1 MNSNKPS
8 FANKIVYP
16 ALWIF
21 LQYLLYGFVL
31 VPQTSALEYSLSTKS
46 LIATQKSS
54 QITSNFFF
62 NRIRTQTEFEFSENC
77 ITELDYELFPSWI
90 DSAMHSS
97 NIEIKNSNSRIYRIT
112 DLNHSLTNIP
122 DSSDSAEHWQLEQ
135 NLDRA
140 LLRCQSGNWEYILGR
155 QAVTF
160 GGMSVSPTDVFAPVS
175 FKALDQEFR
184 PGVDAL
190 RIIGGLG
197 ETTEIEAGVL
207 TGKNA
212 DAAKNG
218 AYLRSHFLLGTTDLT
233 PLLASFQENKLL
245 GLTVQTEYG
254 LLGFVFD
261 GVVIIQRK
269 SAQEISVAI
278 PDKWTVWT
286 LGLNLQWN
294 EKLFTMLDF
303 HHNPMGT
310 TKPSEYLNNAAS
322 VIYQEYPLSLMGQ
335 DYLLPS
341 LVYQLSPLWSLS
353 SSVISNRND
362 GSFINTSQLEWN
374 ITEDSL
380 LSGSFILAS
389 GKQSALSAEKQSE
402 FGDSPNSFQL
412 VFKHYR

>member
-1 MNSNKPS
+1 LR
-8 FANKIVYP
+8 I
-16 ALWIF
+16 
-21 LQYLLYGFVL
+21 LLPILLCGLVL
-31 VPQTSALEYSLSTKS
+31 VPQTSALEYSVSTKS
-46 LIATQKSS
+46 LVAAQKSS
-54 QITSNFFF
+54 QTTSIFFF

-90 DSAMHSS
+90 DSAKLYS
-97 NIEIKNSNSRIYRIT
+97 NISIKNSNSRIYRIA
-112 DLNHSLTNIP
+112 DLNHSITNIP
-122 DSSDSAEHWQLEQ
+122 DASDSTEHWQLEH

-140 LLRCQSGNWEYILGR
+140 LMRCQSGNWEYIIGR

-160 GGMSVSPTDVFAPVS
+160 GGMSVNPTDVFAPVS
-175 FKALDQEFR
+175 FKTLDQEFR

-197 ETTEIEAGVL
+197 ETTEIEAGIL

-212 DAAKNG
+212 DAEKNG
-218 AYLRSHFLLGTTDLT
+218 VYLRSHFLLVNTDVT
-233 PLLASFQENKLL
+233 PLLAGFKKNKLL
-245 GLTVQTEYG
+245 GLTLQSEYG
-254 LLGFVFD
+254 QLGIVFD
-261 GVVIIQRK
+261 GAVIIQRK
-269 SAQEISVAI
+269 SAQETAAEM
-278 PDKWTVWT
+278 PNKWTAWT

-322 VIYQEYPLSLMGQ
+322 VIYQEYPLALLGQ

-341 LVYQLSPLWSLS
+341 LVYQQSPLLTLR
-353 SSVISNRND
+353 SSVISNIND
-362 GSFINTSQLEWN
+362 GSFTSSSQLEWS

-380 LSGSFILAS
+380 LSGSLILAS
-389 GKQSALSAEKQSE
+389 GKQSALSAEKHSE

-412 VFKHYR
+412 VFKHYL

>member
-8 FANKIVYP
+8 FANNIVNP
-16 ALWIF
+16 ALRIF
-21 LQYLLYGFVL
+21 LQLLLYGLVL

-46 LIATQKSS
+46 LIAAQKSS

-62 NRIRTQTEFEFSENC
+62 NRIRAQTEFEFSENC

-90 DSAMHSS
+90 DSAMLSS
-97 NIEIKNSNSRIYRIT
+97 NITIKNSNSRIYRIA
-112 DLNHSLTNIP
+112 DLNHSLTKIP

-160 GGMSVSPTDVFAPVS
+160 GGMSVNPTDVFSPVS

-197 ETTEIEAGVL
+197 ETAEIEAGFL

-212 DAAKNG
+212 DSAKNG

-233 PLLASFQENKLL
+233 PILAGFQKNKLL
-245 GLTVQTEYG
+245 GLTLQTEYG
-254 LLGFVFD
+254 QLGFVFD
-261 GVVIIQRK
+261 GAVIIQRK
-269 SAQEISVAI
+269 SAQQTSAEM
-278 PDKWTVWT
+278 PDKWTAWT

-294 EKLFTMLDF
+294 ENLFTMLDF

-310 TKPSEYLNNAAS
+310 TKPSEYLTNAAS
-322 VIYQEYPLSLMGQ
+322 VIYQEYPQSLLGQ

-353 SSVISNRND
+353 SSVISNIND
-362 GSFINTSQLEWN
+362 GSFINTSQLEWS

-412 VFKHYR
+412 VFNHYR